1 MIRSGRDAT
10 GANIMHTATRITLT
24 VPFII
29 LFFQYMNFTDL
40 LFADASIPPFWKNHG
55 LREAI
60 FAATLCFVILN
71 LIWSTKVTAF
81 KLRMIGMLGL
91 PLVFAFWIGDMLV
104 GFDPLGNFQTQSL
117 AHAVAAILFVVGYFM
132 AVSTGKPKK
141 K

>member
-1 MIRSGRDAT
+1 
-10 GANIMHTATRITLT
+10 MHLATRITLT

-29 LFFQYMNFTDL
+29 LFILYVNFTDL
-40 LFADASIPPFWKNHG
+40 LFGDASIPPFWKNHG

-60 FAATLCFVILN
+60 FAATLCVVILN
-71 LIWSTKVTAF
+71 LIWSTKVTTF
-81 KLRMIGMLGL
+81 KLRMVGMLGL

-104 GFDPLGNFQTQSL
+104 GFDPLGNFQTESL